1 MEMKKSELTHG
12 SLFSGIGGFELGAE
26 MAGIDTLW
34 NCEIEKFQGEILKNK
49 FPHAERFTDITKTTG
64 LRYVDIISGG
74 FPCQDISVAG
84 KREGIKGKRSG
95 LWSEMYRIIWEVR
108 PKYVI
113 IENSPALTISGLEQV
128 LCDLSKIGYNAE
140 WQCISNYAF
149 GYPHKRERLYLI
161 AYSNKIGLQGDVCKC
176 GSINS
181 IFKQWTSD
189 TSVGYTCAKRILEI
203 PAHSTVR
210 NDDGFPDWS
219 HRVGSIGNAV
229 GAEWRV
235 NSVWHKTK
243 DEVPQAHGEYE
254 NEHYP
259 QIPCLVYG
267 KLSTGTGYGVRYWN
281 VTEQCWDDEEC
292 DDYECSKDA
301 IEEWAYLDD
310 LIPNKKQ

>member
-84 KREGIKGKRSG
+84 KREGIKEKRSG

-203 PAHSTVR
+203 PAHSIVR

-229 GAEWRV
+229 NPTVAKYLFECI
-235 NSVWHKTK
+235 KIFDK
-243 DEVPQAHGEYE
+243 QLEY
-254 NEHYP
+254 N
-259 QIPCLVYG
+259 
-267 KLSTGTGYGVRYWN
+267 
-281 VTEQCWDDEEC
+281 
-292 DDYECSKDA
+292 
-301 IEEWAYLDD
+301 
-310 LIPNKKQ
+310 

>member
-1 MEMKKSELTHG
+1 MKQSKLTHG

-34 NCEIEKFQGEILKNK
+34 NCEIEKFQGEILKSR
-49 FPHAERFTDITKTTG
+49 FPHAERFTDITKATG

-108 PKYVI
+108 PKYVVV
-113 IENSPALTISGLEQV
+113 ENSPALTISGLEQV

-161 AYSNKIGLQGDVCKC
+161 AYSDKIGLQGDICND
-176 GSINS
+176 GRFSS
-181 IFKQWTSD
+181 IFKEWTSD

-210 NDDGFPDWS
+210 NDDGVSDWS
-219 HRVGSIGNAV
+219 HKVGSIGNAV
-229 GAEWRV
+229 NPTVA
-235 NSVWHKTK
+235 K
-243 DEVPQAHGEYE
+243 Y
-254 NEHYP
+254 
-259 QIPCLVYG
+259 LF
-267 KLSTGTGYGVRYWN
+267 
-281 VTEQCWDDEEC
+281 EC
-292 DDYECSKDA
+292 IKIFD
-301 IEEWAYLDD
+301 
-310 LIPNKKQ
+310 KQLA

>member
-1 MEMKKSELTHG
+1 MKQSKLTHG

-176 GSINS
+176 EALTRYLNS
-181 IFKQWTSD
+181 GHQIRVSD
-189 TSVGYTCAKRILEI
+189 ILAQKGFLKSQHIALLEMMM
-203 PAHSTVR
+203 
-210 NDDGFPDWS
+210 GFP
-219 HRVGSIGNAV
+219 IGHT
-229 GAEWRV
+229 EL
-235 NSVWHKTK
+235 
-243 DEVPQAHGEYE
+243 EVSAM
-254 NEHYP
+254 
-259 QIPCLVYG
+259 
-267 KLSTGTGYGVRYWN
+267 R
-281 VTEQCWDDEEC
+281 
-292 DDYECSKDA
+292 
-301 IEEWAYLDD
+301 
-310 LIPNKKQ
+310 

>member
-1 MEMKKSELTHG
+1 MKQSKLTHG

-128 LCDLSKIGYNAE
+128 LCDLSKIRYNAE
-140 WQCISNYAF
+140 WHVYQTTLLDTHTKGKDFILLPTPTKSDYKATFANVEALT
-149 GYPHKRERLYLI
+149 RYLNSGHQIRVSDILVQKGFLKSQRI
-161 AYSNKIGLQGDVCKC
+161 AL
-176 GSINS
+176 
-181 IFKQWTSD
+181 
-189 TSVGYTCAKRILEI
+189 LEMMM
-203 PAHSTVR
+203 
-210 NDDGFPDWS
+210 GFP
-219 HRVGSIGNAV
+219 IGHT
-229 GAEWRV
+229 EL
-235 NSVWHKTK
+235 
-243 DEVPQAHGEYE
+243 EVSAM
-254 NEHYP
+254 
-259 QIPCLVYG
+259 
-267 KLSTGTGYGVRYWN
+267 R
-281 VTEQCWDDEEC
+281 
-292 DDYECSKDA
+292 
-301 IEEWAYLDD
+301 
-310 LIPNKKQ
+310 